1 MESRISLGV
10 GSEFGGYQIVGLLG
24 TGGMGEVYRARDP
37 RLERLIALK
46 VIAPDFATNATW
58 RERFR
63 REARALATLSHPN
76 IATVYAVEEDDSTLA
91 LSMELVEGDSLKELV
106 RPGGMAT
113 ERLLKVAVQI
123 ADALSAAHQ
132 RGITHRDLKP
142 ANVIVSTDGRVKV
155 LDFGL
160 AKLAE
165 APEATSGRTTAA
177 VSELTAE
184 GYLVG
189 TPAYMSPE
197 QAEGRPVD
205 YRSDIFSFGI
215 LLYEMAT
222 GELPFKGQSVLSILS
237 AIVRDQPRA
246 PLEINPRLPRQ
257 LARTIW
263 RCLAKDP
270 EERYQSA
277 KDLRNDLTDL
287 RQELTSGELAGFPI
301 ASRPSRW
308 WRRLTLA
315 SACLALPLGG
325 WLVGRALNRPAA
337 AFVPERIV
345 QLTFDPGFEMS
356 PSLSPD
362 GKWVVYARRLGERS
376 DIFLHSVGGENPIN
390 LTKDMPGDSDQPV
403 FSQDG
408 ESIAFR
414 SQSDGGGLFVM
425 GRTGELR
432 RRVTDAGFS
441 PSWSP
446 DGKWLA
452 YSTDRAGDFPS
463 THPGGAE
470 LWIVEVDTGEKR
482 RLNAVDALQP
492 AWSPDGTR
500 IAYWGVDPATHQR
513 DLWSLSVADG
523 NRVQVTNDSANDI
536 SPAWSSDGRALYFAS
551 DRTGTVNLWRI
562 GVSPSSGRPS
572 EPAQAVTVPGVYAVH
587 PSVSKDGNRL
597 AYATVSRTT
606 NVLATAFDPETMQVQ
621 GVPRS
626 LLGGQQDWSAARVSP
641 DGSQLAL
648 VRWGH
653 QQDLFVINTDGTGL
667 RRLTSD
673 PLGVRCPEWSPDS
686 ARLVYMR
693 SLQTRGSL
701 VLVNVRNGNVE
712 PLSIGDGDVSGL
724 GCPGWSPDGRRMT
737 VAKSPPKPAAYILD
751 LTRSPSSVAV
761 EQLPPPA
768 AGAFIPRAWSRDG
781 QSLSGTIGSRVAIYS
796 IATRKYETVTEPGV
810 AVGASLT
817 HWLPDGRH
825 ILFMGRSGLDL
836 QSVNVGT
843 KDVRP
848 VLALRPPQAIR
859 GASVTHDGRQLFYS
873 QGQEEGEIWMATLP
887 TVR

>member
-46 VIAPDFATNATW
+46 VIAPDFAANATW

-76 IATVYAVEEDDSTLA
+76 IATVYAVEEDDSVLA
-91 LSMELVEGDSLKELV
+91 LSMELVEGNSLKDLV

-113 ERLLKVAVQI
+113 ERLLKIAVQI

-142 ANVIVSTDGRVKV
+142 ANVIVTTDARVKV

-160 AKLAE
+160 AKLTDAS
-165 APEATSGRTTAA
+165 EATSGRTTAA

-197 QAEGRPVD
+197 QAEGKPVD

-287 RQELTSGELAGFPI
+287 RQELTSGELAGFAI
-301 ASRPSRW
+301 ATRPRRW
-308 WRRLTLA
+308 WRQLALA
-315 SACLALPLGG
+315 SACLALAVGG
-325 WLVGRALNRPAA
+325 WLVGRLVGRPAA
-337 AFVPERIV
+337 ALVPERIS
-345 QLTFDPGFEMS
+345 QLTFDPGIEMS

-362 GKWVVYARRLGERS
+362 GKWVVYARRNGERS
-376 DIFLHSVGGENPIN
+376 DIYLLAVGGENPIN
-390 LTKDMPGDSDQPV
+390 LTKDLTGDSEQPV
-403 FSQDG
+403 LSQDG

-432 RRVTDAGFS
+432 RRVSDAGFN

-452 YSTDRAGDFPS
+452 YSSDRAGDFPS
-463 THPGGAE
+463 AHPGGAE
-470 LWIVEVDTGEKR
+470 LWIVDVDSGEKR

-492 AWSPDGTR
+492 AWSPDGKR

-513 DLWSLSVADG
+513 DLWSLAVADG
-523 NRVQVTNDSANDI
+523 TPVQVTNDPANEV
-536 SPAWSSDGRALYFAS
+536 SPAWSSDGRVLYFAS
-551 DRTGTVNLWRI
+551 DRAGTLNLWRI
-562 GVSPSSGRPS
+562 GISPASGQPS
-572 EPAQAVTVPGVYAVH
+572 GSADALTVPGVYAVH
-587 PSVSKDGNRL
+587 PTLSKDGSRL
-597 AYATVSRTT
+597 AYATVTRTT
-606 NVLATAFDPETMQVQ
+606 NVLASAFDSQTIQMQ
-621 GVPRS
+621 GTPRS
-626 LLGGQQDWSAARVSP
+626 LLGGQQDWSSAKVSL

-653 QQDLFVINTDGTGL
+653 QQDLFVLNTNGSGL

-673 PLGVRCPEWSPDS
+673 PLGVRCPEWSPDGG
-686 ARLVYMR
+686 RLVYMR

-701 VLVNVRNGNVE
+701 VLVNVKSGNVD
-712 PLSIGDGDVSGL
+712 PLSIGDLTGL
-724 GCPGWSPDGRRMT
+724 GCPAWSFDGRRIA
-737 VAKSPPKPAAYILD
+737 VAKSPPNPAAYILD
-751 LTRSPSSVAV
+751 VTRPPTVTVA
-761 EQLPPPA
+761 ELPPPA
-768 AGAFIPRAWSRDG
+768 SGAFIPRAWSHDG
-781 QSLSGTIGSRVAIYS
+781 QWLSGTIGSRVATYS
-796 IATRKYETVTEPGV
+796 MATRKYETVTEPGV
-810 AVGASLT
+810 AVVASLT
-817 HWLPDGRH
+817 WWFPDGRH
-825 ILFMGRSGLDL
+825 VLFMSRSSLDL
-836 QSVNVGT
+836 LVVNIAT
-843 KDVRP
+843 KEVRP
-848 VLALRPPQAIR
+848 VLALRPPQSIR
-859 GASVTHDGRQLFYS
+859 GASMTQDARQLFYS

-887 TVR
+887 SVR